1 MKAQGEIIVFI
12 LLSVIGIT
20 LLVSATLWSKEIFQ
34 KNIDIAT
41 VQSSEKFMTD
51 LGDAIG
57 EVIKFGGLKEIR
69 YGMGGTI
76 SLIGSDT
83 VELSIPMAIDIPET
97 WINLS
102 SDSSRYIR
110 ERLDKGNL
118 VIQLVYPESDY
129 AVQLFTEGTSVYSP
143 EYITVE
149 KNQTLS
155 EAKTTIRI
163 KVTLT

>member
-34 KNIDIAT
+34 KNIDMAT

-51 LGDAIG
+51 LGDAIS

-69 YGMGGTI
+69 YGMDGTI
-76 SLIGSDT
+76 SLVGSDT

-129 AVQLFTEGTSVYSP
+129 VVQLFTEGTSVYSP

-155 EAKTTIRI
+155 AAKTTIRI

>member
-1 MKAQGEIIVFI
+1 
-12 LLSVIGIT
+12 
-20 LLVSATLWSKEIFQ
+20 
-34 KNIDIAT
+34 
-41 VQSSEKFMTD
+41 
-51 LGDAIG
+51 
-57 EVIKFGGLKEIR
+57 
-69 YGMGGTI
+69 
-76 SLIGSDT
+76 
-83 VELSIPMAIDIPET
+83 MAIDIPET